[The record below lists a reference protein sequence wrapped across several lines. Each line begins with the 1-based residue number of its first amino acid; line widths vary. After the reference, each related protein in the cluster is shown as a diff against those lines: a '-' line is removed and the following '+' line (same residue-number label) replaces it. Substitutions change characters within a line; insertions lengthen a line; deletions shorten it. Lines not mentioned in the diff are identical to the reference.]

1 MTTNTTIDRKN
12 TIADAAKKASLANV
26 ANNVAK
32 AQAAELTNEAS
43 AARVALI
50 EAAYKTEKGNN
61 ALDRQFYTYYVRDIV
76 KAGGALNTALPH
88 FKNAIAALFEAGQ
101 LETVEESE
109 ESERAIN
116 AVTLYSVVRRLLIR
130 ADYRYQKAR
139 NGGKAPENKGT
150 DDRDNEIAGSS
161 FFKSSKLADIAEAFT
176 VQADARQEKI
186 ITTLFLQIVPER
198 RAALLLDLEAM
209 QDLEVPELDDIK

>member
-1 MTTNTTIDRKN
+1 MTIKNTDRKA
-12 TIADAAKKASLANV
+12 TIADV
-26 ANNVAK
+26 ANKVAK
-32 AQAAELTNEAS
+32 AQAAELTDAAS

-101 LETVEESE
+101 LEAVEESE

-116 AVTLYSVVRRLLIR
+116 ATTLYSVVRRLLTR

-150 DDRDNEIAGSS
+150 DERDNEITGAS
-161 FFKSSKLADIAEAFT
+161 FFKAGKLADIAEAFT
-176 VQADARQEKI
+176 VQGEARQEKI
-186 ITTLFLQIVPER
+186 ITTLFLQITPER

-209 QDLEVPELDDIK
+209 QDLDVPEIDDIK